1 MGVGYA
7 VSPLRRMI
15 FVDQAAIPES
25 ADVPFAA
32 LIPRGFRATPWR
44 EIEKH
49 LYSPAIP
56 DIVTWRTKLSK
67 KYRSQLLEPLIW
79 DENSAFETSEDVS
92 THADVLLRYVAAALD
107 RQGAAEAAQM
117 LFGRDDVPEKDIQ
130 RECASAAG
138 RGFAGAYPQ
147 LLLDAMFWFPF
158 ERDFIIEEPDW
169 DGRVNRFGS
178 AGHLVHELE
187 EIREFIRHAE
197 PSATAWA
204 PERDEP
210 PTVLGQVWQC
220 GETIYRL
227 AVTAT
232 RQRLPLWT
240 TG

>member
-107 RQGAAEAAQM
+107 RQGAAEGRKCFLAATTFQKKT
-117 LFGRDDVPEKDIQ
+117 FSVNVPALQ
-130 RECASAAG
+130 
-138 RGFAGAYPQ
+138 AGALQ
-147 LLLDAMFWFPF
+147 AHTLSCCWT
-158 ERDFIIEEPDW
+158 RC
-169 DGRVNRFGS
+169 FGFRS
-178 AGHLVHELE
+178 SVISSSRSPIG
-187 EIREFIRHAE
+187 
-197 PSATAWA
+197 
-204 PERDEP
+204 
-210 PTVLGQVWQC
+210 
-220 GETIYRL
+220 
-227 AVTAT
+227 
-232 RQRLPLWT
+232 
-240 TG
+240 TGV